1 MVEGEGEG
9 EEATAVG
16 EFARYYHAQAASGCC
31 RTKRFT
37 YTVDIITMSRPELVA
52 PPEIVSS
59 CPLAL
64 LRGTDDNTVLW
75 RH

>member
-16 EFARYYHAQAASGCC
+16 EFARYYHGCC

-64 LRGTDDNTVLW
+64 LRVTNDITVLW

>member
-1 MVEGEGEG
+1 
-9 EEATAVG
+9 
-16 EFARYYHAQAASGCC
+16 
-31 RTKRFT
+31 
-37 YTVDIITMSRPELVA
+37 MSRPELVA

-64 LRGTDDNTVLW
+64 LRVTNDITVLW

>member
-1 MVEGEGEG
+1 MVEEGEVEVEG

-16 EFARYYHAQAASGCC
+16 EFARYYHAVGG
-31 RTKRFT
+31 TKRFT

-64 LRGTDDNTVLW
+64 LRLTDDNTVLW
-75 RH
+75 RY